1 VVEPAVSQTTP
12 TPGRHDAGDEGAAL
26 STPRRGRDGR
36 QPKKRQ
42 FRGFIP
48 FGGGHRFLRFSG
60 RARTDA
66 AERRARS
73 DEDELHRAIGRVAAN
88 WSLIEIGS
96 GFLLMGLFGSPE
108 ESLARAVVAGQRV
121 ENVWETTEAL
131 LAAYGQATAD
141 ELALFRS
148 WRRGANAYRRRRNE
162 AIHSAWSLTSE
173 RGGPAAWDMMSQK
186 AKRGARADLF
196 PGGVPELEELARD
209 IAVCEERLVEVH
221 VRILEVMESRELG
234 REDGAP
240 PA

>member
-1 VVEPAVSQTTP
+1 VLEPTVPGPAP
-12 TPGRHDAGDEGAAL
+12 TRDDPGDEVGGVAAPGRPRDRRQ
-26 STPRRGRDGR
+26 PRRR
-36 QPKKRQ
+36 QL
-42 FRGFIP
+42 RGFIP
-48 FGGGHRFLRFSG
+48 FGGGNRFLRFSG
-60 RARTDA
+60 KARTDVV
-66 AERRARS
+66 ERRARE

-96 GFLLMGLFGSPE
+96 GFMLMGLVGSPD

-131 LAAYGQATAD
+131 LAAYGEATAE
-141 ELALFRS
+141 ELALFQI
-148 WRRGANAYRRRRNE
+148 WRRSANAYRRRRNE

-209 IAVCEERLVEVH
+209 IAACEERLVQVH
-221 VRILEVMESRELG
+221 LRILDLVERREVSRH
-234 REDGAP
+234 DGPEP
-240 PA
+240 P

>member
-1 VVEPAVSQTTP
+1 VLEPTVSQTTP
-12 TPGRHDAGDEGAAL
+12 ERHDLGDEDGAV
-26 STPRRGRDGR
+26 SSSRRNREHRG
-36 QPKKRQ
+36 PKKRQ
-42 FRGFIP
+42 FRGIIP

-60 RARTDA
+60 KARTDA
-66 AERRARS
+66 AERRARA

-96 GFLLMGLFGSPE
+96 GFMLMGLVGSPH
-108 ESLARAVVAGQRV
+108 ESMARAVVAGQRV

-131 LAAYGQATAD
+131 LAAYGDTTAAELDLFQA
-141 ELALFRS
+141 
-148 WRRGANAYRRRRNE
+148 WRRSANAYRRRRNE

-209 IAVCEERLVEVH
+209 IAECEERLVQVH
-221 VRILEVMESRELG
+221 LRILELMEKRDQR
-234 REDGAP
+234 REDGAGP
-240 PA
+240 S